1 MINFDDVIKEETE
14 ENNPNWSQI
23 PDHPYRILTI
33 RSFGSEKT
41 FLINLLSQ
49 QPDTDKIYLYSKDL
63 YKSKYEFLI
72 NKRENTGLKH
82 LNDSKALLE
91 YSNDMDN
98 IYRKTEEYN
107 RNKKRRTWVV
117 FSDMIA
123 EKVNS
128 IVTELFARGWRLNFP
143 LRISSVNVTNPY
155 YPADLDTFTEEILNW
170 KLHFL
175 CSDISCFY
183 YTITF

>member
-14 ENNPNWSQI
+14 QNNPNWSQI

-33 RSFGSEKT
+33 RSFGSKKT

-107 RNKKRRTWVV
+107 RNKKRRT
-117 FSDMIA
+117 
-123 EKVNS
+123 
-128 IVTELFARGWRLNFP
+128 
-143 LRISSVNVTNPY
+143 
-155 YPADLDTFTEEILNW
+155 
-170 KLHFL
+170 
-175 CSDISCFY
+175 
-183 YTITF
+183 